1 MKNWMKYFILVGIM
15 CVTQFAQSKTYKLPP
30 IYSNRV
36 AMGDQFAMVD
46 IAAKFDPDFDD
57 NSYFN
62 RDRFRNWTIENQ
74 PKDINIAIEWYE
86 KAARLGNDEA
96 KQSLGRLYFKQKD
109 YKNAL
114 YWLETEGGKKAMS
127 LPDLTSGRMFD
138 PYGAVGWMYQRG
150 LGTIKNYA
158 KAIENY
164 EEIPDRSDDRIYFL
178 KAAEQGRLVSL
189 DELKKRTEQGDIDA
203 MRLLAILYR
212 YYAFLDNQG
221 FENKDMEFLKK
232 ARYWYK
238 KIEEKTQDPEVQYF
252 IAMTIPYEEEKS
264 AVEKFQWLK
273 KSADNGYPYAQL
285 EVGRAF
291 SLGVGTIR
299 DKEQAKKYGK
309 LACESGLARGCYFYN
324 KL

>member
-1 MKNWMKYFILVGIM
+1 
-15 CVTQFAQSKTYKLPP
+15 
-30 IYSNRV
+30 
-36 AMGDQFAMVD
+36 
-46 IAAKFDPDFDD
+46 
-57 NSYFN
+57 
-62 RDRFRNWTIENQ
+62 
-74 PKDINIAIEWYE
+74 
-86 KAARLGNDEA
+86 
-96 KQSLGRLYFKQKD
+96 
-109 YKNAL
+109 
-114 YWLETEGGKKAMS
+114 
-127 LPDLTSGRMFD
+127 MFD

-178 KAAEQGRLVSL
+178 KAAEQGRLASL

-221 FENKDMEFLKK
+221 FENKDIEFLKK
-232 ARYWYK
+232 ARNWYK